1 MTDKLKD
8 LDIEIDS
15 LFDDVRWL
23 TDSEIDEAL
32 VEIARECGVTI
43 DEADDAL
50 NSRYLYAA
58 ECDSEARAERQQ
70 LGFSG
75 L

>member
-1 MTDKLKD
+1 MNDNFKD

-15 LFDDVRWL
+15 LFDDARWL

-32 VEIARECGVTI
+32 VEIARECGVTFDKAS
-43 DEADDAL
+43 DEL
-50 NSRYLYAA
+50 NSRFLYAD
-58 ECDSEARAERQQ
+58 ECDSEASAERQQ

>member
-1 MTDKLKD
+1 MTDTFKD
-8 LDIEIDS
+8 LEDEIDS

-23 TDSEIDEAL
+23 TESEIDEAL
-32 VEIARECGVTI
+32 GEIARECGVTF
-43 DEADDAL
+43 DKACDKL

-58 ECDSEARAERQQ
+58 ECDNEARAERQQ